1 MHLKRLAGMCLLLF
15 AAAAC
20 GETGTHA
27 SPSAAPEVG
36 TLTVSKSACVY
47 DGPSTLAAGAVT
59 FLLIDQTEGGFN
71 AHVWLFEKGYQ
82 YADWA
87 RGFLTDHATLRD
99 HARIVDNAN
108 VKPGATQRFTTR
120 FDAGTYAFLCVP
132 LRDGSEYGVGY
143 TAGPISVIS

>member
-1 MHLKRLAGMCLLLF
+1 MRLKRLAGMCLLLL
-15 AAAAC
+15 AVVAC
-20 GETGTHA
+20 GGSSIH
-27 SPSAAPEVG
+27 PVPPAAPEVG

-47 DGPSTLAAGAVT
+47 EGAGTHAAGAVT
-59 FLLIDQTEGGFN
+59 FLLIDQTGGGFN

-99 HARIVDNAN
+99 HARIVDDAT

-143 TAGPISVIS
+143 TAGPIEVSG